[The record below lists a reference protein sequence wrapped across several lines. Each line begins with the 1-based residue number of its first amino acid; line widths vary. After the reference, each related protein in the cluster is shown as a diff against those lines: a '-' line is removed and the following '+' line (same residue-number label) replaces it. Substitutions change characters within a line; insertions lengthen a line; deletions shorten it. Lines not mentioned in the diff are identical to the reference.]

1 MKTCPKCG
9 FENESANPDCLKCGV
24 NFAKVERARSNEQEP
39 FKNEAIVNRKIEKVM
54 GQDTPEDEAFY
65 FQENEAIRDR
75 ESYPF
80 IEFLSTFFLF
90 LAALVGIAY
99 IVGAIHFWDFL
110 TQLSFFETRD
120 KIFLLIS
127 ITLADAISV
136 GTLLAI
142 SAALTLGR
150 DIANNTRA
158 SRECLFK
165 LLQAKPQQ

>member
-9 FENESANPDCLKCGV
+9 FENELTNQDCLKCGV
-24 NFAKVERARSNEQEP
+24 IFAKVDQARANERDALSRES
-39 FKNEAIVNRKIEKVM
+39 AINRKIERVL
-54 GQDTPEDEAFY
+54 GNAYLDEGLY
-65 FQENEAIRDR
+65 FQEKETIRDR

-80 IEFLSTFFLF
+80 IEFLINFFLF
-90 LAALVGIAY
+90 AAALVGISC

-110 TQLSFFETRD
+110 IQFSFFSSQSRF
-120 KIFLLIS
+120 FLIAAIIPS
-127 ITLADAISV
+127 DAISV

-142 SAALTLGR
+142 SAALALGR

-165 LLQAKPQQ
+165 LLQAKPQ